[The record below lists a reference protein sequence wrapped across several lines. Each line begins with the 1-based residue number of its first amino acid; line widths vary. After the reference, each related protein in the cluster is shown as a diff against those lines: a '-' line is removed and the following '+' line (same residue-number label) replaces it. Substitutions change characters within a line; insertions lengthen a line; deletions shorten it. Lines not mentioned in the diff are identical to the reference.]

1 MQAWKQKPACP
12 SLLLQCDVQ
21 GRVADEWIREKCRA
35 FELDFQV
42 QKNSTLICNVQ
53 EDVNMFYVSALS
65 RSMTNGWQLQL
76 NFCSI

>member
-1 MQAWKQKPACP
+1 M
-12 SLLLQCDVQ
+12 SGL
-21 GRVADEWIREKCRA
+21 EKSVEHGKA